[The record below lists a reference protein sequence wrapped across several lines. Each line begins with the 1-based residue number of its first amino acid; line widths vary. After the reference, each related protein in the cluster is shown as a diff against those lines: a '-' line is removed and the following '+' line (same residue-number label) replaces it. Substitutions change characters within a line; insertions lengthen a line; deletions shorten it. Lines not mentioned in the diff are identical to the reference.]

1 LSVLELKLE
10 LLLLP
15 LLVLEDHQLLLVL
28 ALISVQPEAAQQA
41 QVRYQPQNNTACT
54 K

>member
-1 LSVLELKLE
+1 V
-10 LLLLP
+10 LLLP

-28 ALISVQPEAAQQA
+28 ALLSVQPEDAQQA
-41 QVRYQPQNNTACT
+41 QVRHQAQDHTACT